1 MRAPAPAKINL
12 ALVVGPTRAD
22 GKHEVATVLQ
32 RVDLA
37 DRVAIAPGTALAVA
51 GFPADT
57 IVRDALAAL
66 AAAAGVDPHWTA
78 TISKRIPVAA
88 GLGGGS
94 SDAATALR
102 LANETLDEPLPAAD
116 LHAVAAT
123 VGADVPFF
131 LADGPQLGRGDGSA
145 LHALALPQDYWIVI
159 ALPAGA
165 AKVSTAAVYAAFD
178 ERGGGSGWEER
189 LARLEAALAD
199 VRRPRDLAALPPNDL
214 ASSPLADAL
223 LRHGAFR
230 ADVSGAGPAVY
241 GLFHHRRQA
250 EAARREL
257 RGRGHD
263 LADRSGLV
271 RLRGESRRYRWGM
284 DRPATIEHRSSRFG
298 RRLRENRLRIALLVA
313 LVEGILVLVGSI
325 DWWIVVLLALIG
337 VAAYVWRGRDSG
349 REEVREVSWIVAVSQ
364 LAVVLVP
371 VLALVL
377 TAFAVVAL
385 VLIAVVALVV
395 LLQDRR

>member
-1 MRAPAPAKINL
+1 VRAPAPAKINL
-12 ALVVGPTRAD
+12 ALVVGHTRAD

-37 DRVAIAPGTALAVA
+37 DRVAITPGTALAVA

-57 IVRDALAAL
+57 IVRDALSAL
-66 AAAAGVDPHWTA
+66 AAAAGIDPRWTA

-102 LANETLDEPLPAAD
+102 LANETLDEPLPAPD
-116 LHAVAAT
+116 LRTVAAA

-145 LHALALPQDYWIVI
+145 LQALALPQDYWVVIV
-159 ALPAGA
+159 LPAGTV
-165 AKVSTAAVYAAFD
+165 KTSTAAVYAAFD
-178 ERGGGSGWEER
+178 ERGGASGWEER
-189 LARLEAALAD
+189 LAGLEAALEG

-214 ASSPLADAL
+214 ASSPVAEAL

-257 RGRGHD
+257 RD
-263 LADRSGLV
+263 
-271 RLRGESRRYRWGM
+271 
-284 DRPATIEHRSSRFG
+284 
-298 RRLRENRLRIALLVA
+298 
-313 LVEGILVLVGSI
+313 VGT
-325 DWWIVVLLALIG
+325 
-337 VAAYVWRGRDSG
+337 
-349 REEVREVSWIVAVSQ
+349 SW
-364 LAVVLVP
+364 LTVP
-371 VLALVL
+371 VWYG
-377 TAFAVVAL
+377 
-385 VLIAVVALVV
+385 
-395 LLQDRR
+395 